1 MNLSPASISANALAA
16 VQDQASL
23 LVLKK
28 TMSQQEQSALALINA
43 LPQMPPLATEGSVG
57 TQVNTFA

>member
-1 MNLSPASISANALAA
+1 MNISPASISADSLAA
-16 VQDQASL
+16 VQDQAAL

-28 TMSQQEQSALALINA
+28 TMNQQAQSVLELLNA
-43 LPQMPPLATEGSVG
+43 LPQAPALATEGSVG